1 MLQPRNLRPSMFA
14 VTQHAR
20 YDPWTMRTAKLAF
33 LLALS
38 CGIWAQTA
46 AQTPAR
52 TVAPSKEA
60 EGVYPEAHALYLD
73 LHQNPELSSHE
84 TQTAAKLAGRL
95 KSLGY
100 AVTEHVGGT
109 GIAAILHHG
118 NGPTAILRPYPDAP
132 PIPPTT

>member
-100 AVTEHVGGT
+100 DGTEHVV
-109 GIAAILHHG
+109 G
-118 NGPTAILRPYPDAP
+118 NGIVPILKNVKRPTLHPHPHL
-132 PIPPTT
+132 